1 MESRRYTTREVAR
14 LLKLPEHRIRSYVYT
29 GVVTGGRQEL
39 VPHGRGAGQ
48 RLKFDF
54 RDILVLKTARK
65 LLSAG
70 LPPQKVERALVA
82 LKTQLHQ
89 GKPLSSLKVNVD
101 GGRILVSDGEVH
113 WEAESGQTRL
123 DFGPREVAA
132 QGDQG
137 FPSKDRLSEIVH
149 AKKLGIGLA
158 VQENP
163 RRDADQWFNLGLDL
177 ETDDPDGAY
186 EAYLR
191 ALACD
196 PEHAE
201 AMINLGRLCS
211 EAGDTARSTAYFR
224 QAIRVQPQH
233 PVAHF
238 NLAVALHDQKE
249 HALALKAYTTAL
261 ELDPKFADA
270 HFNLATLLAEIGDH
284 AGAEEHMESYRAVQV
299 ERQQ

>member
-1 MESRRYTTREVAR
+1 
-14 LLKLPEHRIRSYVYT
+14 LKLPEHRIRSYVYT
-29 GVVTGGRQEL
+29 GVVTGGREVL
-39 VPHGRGAGQ
+39 APHGRGAGQ
-48 RLKFDF
+48 RLRFDF

-82 LKTQLHQ
+82 LKNQLRANRH
-89 GKPLSSLKVNVD
+89 LSSLKLNID
-101 GGRILVSDGEVH
+101 GGQILVTDGEVR

-123 DFGPREVAA
+123 DFADSFKPQV
-132 QGDQG
+132 GDG
-137 FPSKDRLSEIVH
+137 GIPARDRLAEIVR

-163 RRDADQWFNLGLDL
+163 RRDADGWFNLGLDL

-186 EAYLR
+186 EGYLR

-196 PEHAE
+196 PEHVE
-201 AMINLGRLCS
+201 AMINLGRLCAES
-211 EAGDTARSTAYFR
+211 GDAARSSAYFR
-224 QAIRVQPQH
+224 QAVRVKPDH
-233 PVAHF
+233 PVAQF
-238 NLAVALHDQKE
+238 NLAVTLHDQKD
-249 HALALKAYTTAL
+249 HAAALEAYNTALK
-261 ELDPKFADA
+261 LDPRFADA

-284 AGAEEHMESYRAVQV
+284 AGAEEHMQAYREVLA